1 MFTVFWKICGG
12 GGGEG
17 KLWVVEDKQEMGWP
31 RSPRRRP
38 GKVEEIA
45 LEVADLSV
53 CFHKPT

>member
-1 MFTVFWKICGG
+1 MFTVFWKIWGG
-12 GGGEG
+12 GG

-31 RSPRRRP
+31 RSPRRRS

-45 LEVADLSV
+45 LEVADLPV